1 MSCPSPYLSFTE
13 EYAFISATRFA
24 RESVPSAVER
34 QLIL

>member
-1 MSCPSPYLSFTE
+1 MPLAWLIGETNERTLPV
-13 EYAFISATRFA
+13 FA